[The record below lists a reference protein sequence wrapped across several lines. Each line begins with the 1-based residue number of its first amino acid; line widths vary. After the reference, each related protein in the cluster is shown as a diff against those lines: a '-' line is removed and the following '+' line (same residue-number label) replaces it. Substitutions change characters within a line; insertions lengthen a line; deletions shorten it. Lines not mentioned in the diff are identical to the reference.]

1 MGIFNRLKNVF
12 VNGDYVGRDKIVYN
26 TEPTQL
32 MLLQEEYQEEFK
44 NRQICTEMIDELNHY
59 NTKKSKVRD
68 LEVKLNAAGYSSFLD
83 EARELKELVSKL
95 IIQYQH

>member
-44 NRQICTEMIDELNHY
+44 NRQICTEMIDELN
-59 NTKKSKVRD
+59 R
-68 LEVKLNAAGYSSFLD
+68 
-83 EARELKELVSKL
+83 
-95 IIQYQH
+95 

>member
-12 VNGDYVGRDKIVYN
+12 VNGDFVGGDKIVYN

-44 NRQICTEMIDELNHY
+44 NRQTCTEMIGELNHY
-59 NTKKSKVRD
+59 NTKK
-68 LEVKLNAAGYSSFLD
+68 VKCVIWRLNLMLLGTLLFLT
-83 EARELKELVSKL
+83 KLVS
-95 IIQYQH
+95 

>member
-59 NTKKSKVRD
+59 NTKKVKCVIW
-68 LEVKLNAAGYSSFLD
+68 KLNLMLLGTLPFLT
-83 EARELKELVSKL
+83 KL
-95 IIQYQH
+95 AS